1 MRFATRSAL
10 IALAIGGCLAGPRAQ
25 AQVQLFEEVPSL
37 EQLRTILIPE
47 SAPSAS
53 RRIIINAPKPQW
65 LQPAA
70 LTQPGAQAEAPAAP
84 APAAG
89 KPASQE
95 AAPAAAAPS
104 PAPVVAATPATPPAA
119 KRIAAPDGLA
129 DSVGFRINFAFAS
142 AAIPADSHAYLDKIA
157 ELLTQEPKLALT
169 VEGHTDAVGGEE
181 YNQELSLRRA
191 DAVRS
196 YLVEHGVAPRQLHP
210 VGRGKSEPLVD
221 NPYDGRNRRVQFAR
235 TPDGVAS

>member
-10 IALAIGGCLAGPRAQ
+10 IALAIGGCLTGPRAQ

-70 LTQPGAQAEAPAAP
+70 LTQPGAQAETPAAP

-89 KPASQE
+89 TASQD

-142 AAIPADSHAYLDKIA
+142 AVIPADSHAYLDKIA

>member
-10 IALAIGGCLAGPRAQ
+10 IALAIGSCLAGPRAQ

-84 APAAG
+84 APAAE
-89 KPASQE
+89 KPASQD

-104 PAPVVAATPATPPAA
+104 PAPVVAAAPATPKA
-119 KRIAAPDGLA
+119 KRIATPDGLA

>member
-1 MRFATRSAL
+1 MRFATKSAL
-10 IALAIGGCLAGPRAQ
+10 IALAIGTCLAAPRAQ

-70 LTQPGAQAEAPAAP
+70 LTQPGAPAEAPAAP

-89 KPASQE
+89 TASQD

-104 PAPVVAATPATPPAA
+104 PAPVVAAAPATPKAT
-119 KRIAAPDGLA
+119 RIATPDGLA

-157 ELLTQEPKLALT
+157 ELLLQEPKLALT

-191 DAVRS
+191 EAVRG